1 MNSRNTNKY
10 SGRNFT
16 KVKGFTLIELLA
28 VIIILGI
35 LMIIAIPAVTEYISS
50 SRKNAYITTA
60 SRYIDGVR
68 NKVNAAEIP
77 VYDIETTYYIPGSCV
92 SMEKGGK
99 SPYGDWREYYV
110 VVTYDGTGYDYYW
123 TSRDETNTGIYL
135 TYQDLL
141 DVDRIENNVTS
152 ISTSIG
158 VGDREKILVLKNSC
172 SINDAEEML
181 ATVNIEEKGYVDGS
195 LSMDMIGMHQESIL
209 NGAYPR
215 LKNNLIPITIE
226 NDGTV
231 KKADTTTKWYSYEE
245 KRWANAV
252 ILKDE
257 SKTYNNGE
265 IIPEE
270 EIESYF
276 VWIPK
281 YSYKLWDLGNY
292 SSTTAIDE
300 SKVHSIEIR
309 FGTVNTTDSV
319 EGECTTPGVSGESGN
334 CEVGDYMTHPAFLAF
349 NTTGMWVG
357 KFETGYSGA
366 TSTGGAHKNT
376 IEVDKVIVKPNVYS
390 WREIQVANAFTV
402 SYNYK
407 RELDSHM
414 MKNTEWGAVAYLS
427 QSIYGISDSIRIN
440 NNSSYKTGY
449 AAVSEPTVDWPEYKG
464 YGTSSS
470 VTQAYNTT
478 TGYLASTTGNIT
490 GIYDMSGGSHEYV
503 MGVQVDES
511 GLPLSGRHNIY
522 NSGFN
527 GTLGCPTCD
536 TTGDNLVAGV
546 DSSITSITNGI
557 NLPSNKYYD
566 SYKVNSNWN
575 RANRIL
581 GDGTGEMG
589 PFGTI
594 QTTGTT
600 EECGETGIC
609 NRPIGSWYT
618 DTSSFVRSSIPWFS
632 RGGSYG
638 DGSGAG
644 AFYFISHDGHASG
657 YISFRL
663 VLCI

>member
-1 MNSRNTNKY
+1 MRNK
-10 SGRNFT
+10 
-16 KVKGFTLIELLA
+16 KGFTLIELLA

-50 SRKNAYITTA
+50 SRKSAYITTA

-68 NKVNAAEIP
+68 NKINAAEIP
-77 VYDIETTYYIPGSCV
+77 VYDKETTYYIPGSCV

-99 SPYGDWREYYV
+99 SPYGDWKEYYV

-152 ISTSIG
+152 ISTNIG
-158 VGDREKILVLKNSC
+158 VGDREKILLLKDSC
-172 SINDAEEML
+172 SINDAEEL
-181 ATVNIEEKGYVDGS
+181 VATSSIPEKGTSDGS
-195 LSMDMIGMHQESIL
+195 ETEEPSNITYKEEIL
-209 NGAYPR
+209 NGTEPK
-215 LKNNLIPITIE
+215 LEDPLIAVTIE

-231 KKADTTTKWYSYEE
+231 KKADTTTEWYSYEE

-257 SKTYNNGE
+257 GNSYNNGE
-265 IIPEE
+265 VIPEE

-292 SSTTAIDE
+292 TGDTEIDE
-300 SKVHSIEIR
+300 SKVHSIDIR
-309 FGTVNTTDSV
+309 FGTTNTSDSV
-319 EGECTTPGVSGESGN
+319 SGECTTPGISGESGN

-349 NTTGMWVG
+349 NTTGLWVG

-366 TSTGGAHKNT
+366 ATKTEAQKNT
-376 IEVDKVIVKPNVYS
+376 IEVNKVIVKPNVYS

-407 RELDSHM
+407 RELESHM

-427 QSIYGISDSIRIN
+427 HSNYGINHEIRIN
-440 NNSSYKTGY
+440 NNSNYLTGY
-449 AAVSEPTVDWPEYKG
+449 AATTENGGESTTEVAMW
-464 YGTSSS
+464 
-470 VTQAYNTT
+470 NTT

-490 GIYDMSGGSHEYV
+490 GVYDMSGGAEEYV
-503 MGVQVDES
+503 MGVMKDENENLMS
-511 GLPLSGRHNIY
+511 GWNSTS

-527 GTLGCPTCD
+527 GTLYDG
-536 TTGDNLVAGV
+536 
-546 DSSITSITNGI
+546 SSYTSGI
-557 NLPSNKYYD
+557 DFPNSKYYD
-566 SYKVNSNWN
+566 AYNYHTSYTNYS
-575 RANRIL
+575 RRIL

-589 PFGTI
+589 PF
-594 QTTGTT
+594 QSY
-600 EECGETGIC
+600 
-609 NRPIGSWYT
+609 RSSWYN
-618 DTSSFVRSSIPWFS
+618 DYAYFVNSRNPWFNHV
-632 RGGSYG
+632 GYYNY
-638 DGSGAG
+638 GSGAG
-644 AFYFISHDGHASG
+644 VFYFHTNNGHAYSG
-657 YISFRL
+657 GSFRL
-663 VLCI
+663 VLGV

>member
-1 MNSRNTNKY
+1 
-10 SGRNFT
+10 
-16 KVKGFTLIELLA
+16 
-28 VIIILGI
+28 
-35 LMIIAIPAVTEYISS
+35 MIIAIPAVTEYISS
-50 SRKNAYITTA
+50 SRKSAYITTA

-68 NKVNAAEIP
+68 NKINAAEIP
-77 VYDIETTYYIPGSCV
+77 VYDKETTYYIPGSCV

-99 SPYGDWREYYV
+99 SPYGDWEEYYV

-152 ISTSIG
+152 ISTNIG
-158 VGDREKILVLKNSC
+158 VGDREKILVLKDSC
-172 SINDAEEML
+172 DINDIEEKL

-231 KKADTTTKWYSYEE
+231 KKADTSTEWYSYEE

-257 SKTYNNGE
+257 TKTYNNGE

-292 SSTTAIDE
+292 TDFTEIDE
-300 SKVHSIEIR
+300 SRVHSIEIR
-309 FGTVNTTDSV
+309 FGTTNTSDSV
-319 EGECTTPGVSGESGN
+319 EGECTTPKVSGESGN

-349 NTTGMWVG
+349 NTTGIWVG
-357 KFETGYSGA
+357 KFETGYDGA
-366 TSTGGAHKNT
+366 TSSVEAENN
-376 IEVDKVIVKPNVYS
+376 IIDVSKVIVKPNVYS
-390 WREIQVANAFTV
+390 WRNIQIANAFTV
-402 SYNYK
+402 SYNYQ

-427 QSIYGISDSIRIN
+427 HSIYGINGEIRIN
-440 NNSSYKTGY
+440 NNSQYKTGY
-449 AAVSEPTVDWPEYKG
+449 AATTENGSGSTTNVAMW
-464 YGTSSS
+464 
-470 VTQAYNTT
+470 NTP

-490 GIYDMSGGSHEYV
+490 GVYDMSGGAHEYV
-503 MGVQVDES
+503 MGVQVDNN
-511 GLPLSGRHNIY
+511 GLPLSGIHNIY

-536 TTGDNLVAGV
+536 TTGDNLVSGV

-557 NLPSNKYYD
+557 NLPSSKYYD
-566 SYKVNSNWN
+566 SYKVNSNGN
-575 RANRIL
+575 KKNRIL
-581 GDGTGEMG
+581 GDATGEMG

-594 QTTGTT
+594 QTTGPT
-600 EECGETGIC
+600 EQCGETGIC
-609 NRPIGSWYT
+609 NRLISSWYG
-618 DTSSFVRSSIPWFS
+618 DSSWFVLSSDPWFS
-632 RGGSYG
+632 RGGNYSY
-638 DGSGAG
+638 GSGAG
-644 AFYFISHDGHASG
+644 AFYFNYNGGHAYSH
-657 YISFRL
+657 ISFRL
-663 VLCI
+663 VLCL

>member
-1 MNSRNTNKY
+1 
-10 SGRNFT
+10 
-16 KVKGFTLIELLA
+16 
-28 VIIILGI
+28 
-35 LMIIAIPAVTEYISS
+35 MIIAIPAVTEYISS

-68 NKVNAAEIP
+68 NKINAAEIP
-77 VYDIETTYYIPGSCV
+77 VYDKEATYYIPGSCV

-99 SPYGDWREYYV
+99 SPYGDWEEYYV

-152 ISTSIG
+152 ISTNIG
-158 VGDREKILVLKNSC
+158 VGDREKILVLKDSC
-172 SINDAEEML
+172 DINDIEEKL

-257 SKTYNNGE
+257 TKTYNNGE

-276 VWIPK
+276 VWIPR
-281 YSYKLWDLGNY
+281 YRYKLWNVDNV
-292 SSTTAIDE
+292 SSSGVDE
-300 SKVHSIEIR
+300 SVVHEIEIE
-309 FGTVNTTDSV
+309 FESKSISPSNGSSN
-319 EGECTTPGVSGESGN
+319 GEWL
-334 CEVGDYMTHPAFLAF
+334 THPAFTSF
-349 NTTGMWVG
+349 DVNGMWVG
-357 KFETGYSGA
+357 KFETGYDGA
-366 TSTGGAHKNT
+366 TSASGASKNT
-376 IEVDKVIVKPNVYS
+376 TEVDKVIVKPNVYS
-390 WREIQVANAFTV
+390 WRNIQVANAFTV
-402 SYNYK
+402 SYNYQ
-407 RELDSHM
+407 RELESHM

-427 QSIYGISDSIRIN
+427 HSIYGISDEIRIN

-449 AAVSEPTVDWPEYKG
+449 ASVSEPTVDWPEYKD
-464 YGTSSS
+464 YGSSSS

-478 TGYLASTTGNIT
+478 VGYLASTTGNIT
-490 GIYDMSGGSHEYV
+490 GVYDMSGGAHEYV
-503 MGVQVDES
+503 MGVQVDEN

-536 TTGDNLVAGV
+536 TTGDNLVSGV

-557 NLPSNKYYD
+557 NLPSSKYYD
-566 SYKVNSNWN
+566 SYKVNSNGN
-575 RANRIL
+575 KKNRIL
-581 GDGTGEMG
+581 GDATGEMG

-600 EECGETGIC
+600 EQCGETGIC
-609 NRPIGSWYT
+609 NRLISSWYG
-618 DTSSFVRSSIPWFS
+618 DSSWFVYSSNPWFR
-632 RGGSYG
+632 RGGYYNY
-638 DGSGAG
+638 GSGAG
-644 AFYFISHDGHASG
+644 AFYFYDDSGRASSS
-657 YISFRL
+657 ISFRL
-663 VLCI
+663 VLCL

>member
-1 MNSRNTNKY
+1 MKNK
-10 SGRNFT
+10 
-16 KVKGFTLIELLA
+16 KGFTLIELLA
-28 VIIILGI
+28 VIIILGV

-50 SRKNAYITTA
+50 SRKSAYITTA

-68 NKVNAAEIP
+68 NKINAAEIP
-77 VYDIETTYYIPGSCV
+77 VYDKETTYYIPGSCV

-99 SPYGDWREYYV
+99 SPYGDWEEYYV
-110 VVTYDGTGYDYYW
+110 VVTYDGTSYDYYW

-152 ISTSIG
+152 ISTNIG
-158 VGDREKILVLKNSC
+158 VGDREKIIVLKDSC
-172 SINDAEEML
+172 DINDAEEML

-231 KKADTTTKWYSYEE
+231 KKADTNTKWYSYEE
-245 KRWANAV
+245 KKWANAV

-257 SKTYNNGE
+257 SEVYNNGE
-265 IIPEE
+265 IIPEDA
-270 EIESYF
+270 IESYF
-276 VWIPK
+276 VWIPR
-281 YSYKLWDLGNY
+281 YRYKLWNVDNV
-292 SSTTAIDE
+292 SSSGVDE
-300 SKVHSIEIR
+300 SVVHEIEIE
-309 FGTVNTTDSV
+309 FESKSISPSNGSSN
-319 EGECTTPGVSGESGN
+319 GEWL
-334 CEVGDYMTHPAFLAF
+334 THPAFTSF
-349 NTTGMWVG
+349 DVNGMWVG
-357 KFETGYSGA
+357 KFETGYDGA
-366 TSTGGAHKNT
+366 TSVGGANKNT
-376 IEVDKVIVKPNVYS
+376 TEADKVIIKPNVYS
-390 WREIQVANAFTV
+390 WRNIQVANAFTV

-407 RELDSHM
+407 RELESHM

-427 QSIYGISDSIRIN
+427 HSIYGINDEVRIN
-440 NNSSYKTGY
+440 NNFSYKTGY
-449 AAVSEPTVDWPEYKG
+449 AAVSKPTVYYPEYKG

-478 TGYLASTTGNIT
+478 SGYLASTTGNIT
-490 GIYDMSGGSHEYV
+490 GIYDMSGGAQEYV
-503 MGVQVDES
+503 MGVQVDEN

-536 TTGDNLVAGV
+536 TTGDDLVAGV
-546 DSSITSITNGI
+546 NSSITSITNGI

-566 SYKVNSNWN
+566 SYKANSNWN

-600 EECGETGIC
+600 EQCGETGIC
-609 NRPIGSWYT
+609 NSSIGSWHSN
-618 DTSSFVRSSIPWFS
+618 TSSFVGSSYPWFY
-632 RGGSYG
+632 RGGSYSY
-638 DGSGAG
+638 GSGAG
-644 AFYFISHDGHASG
+644 AFYFSSYYGHAHSN
-657 YISFRL
+657 ISFRL
-663 VLCI
+663 VLSI

>member
-1 MNSRNTNKY
+1 MRNK
-10 SGRNFT
+10 
-16 KVKGFTLIELLA
+16 KGFTLIELLA

-50 SRKNAYITTA
+50 SRKSAYITTA

-68 NKVNAAEIP
+68 NKINAAEIP
-77 VYDIETTYYIPGSCV
+77 VYDKETTYYIPGSCV

-99 SPYGDWREYYV
+99 SPYGDWEEYYV
-110 VVTYDGTGYDYYW
+110 VVTYDGTSYDYYW

-152 ISTSIG
+152 ISTNIG
-158 VGDREKILVLKNSC
+158 VGDREKILVLKDSC
-172 SINDAEEML
+172 SINDAEEL
-181 ATVNIEEKGYVDGS
+181 VATSSIPEKGTSDGNETEEPGN
-195 LSMDMIGMHQESIL
+195 ITYKEEIL
-209 NGAYPR
+209 NGTEPKLSGA
-215 LKNNLIPITIE
+215 LIPITIE

-231 KKADTTTKWYSYEE
+231 KKADTSTEWYSYEE

-257 SKTYNNGE
+257 TKTYNNGE
-265 IIPEE
+265 VIPEE

-309 FGTVNTTDSV
+309 FGTTNTSDSV
-319 EGECTTPGVSGESGN
+319 AGECTTPGISGESGN

-366 TSTGGAHKNT
+366 TSSVEAENN
-376 IEVDKVIVKPNVYS
+376 IIDVSKVIVKPNVYS
-390 WREIQVANAFTV
+390 WRNIQIANAFTV
-402 SYNYK
+402 SYNYQ

-427 QSIYGISDSIRIN
+427 HSIYGINGEIRIN
-440 NNSSYKTGY
+440 NNSQYKTGY
-449 AAVSEPTVDWPEYKG
+449 AATTENGSGSTTNVAMW
-464 YGTSSS
+464 
-470 VTQAYNTT
+470 NTP

-490 GIYDMSGGSHEYV
+490 GVYDMSGGVSEYV
-503 MGVQVDES
+503 MGVVKDANGNLMS
-511 GLPLSGRHNIY
+511 GYSQSS

-527 GTLGCPTCD
+527 GTLKDGSSYTDGIDFP
-536 TTGDNLVAGV
+536 
-546 DSSITSITNGI
+546 DS
-557 NLPSNKYYD
+557 KYYD
-566 SYKVNSNWN
+566 VYNYNSNTSYYN
-575 RANRIL
+575 YL
-581 GDGTGEMG
+581 GDATGELG
-589 PFGTI
+589 PFQKG
-594 QTTGTT
+594 QYQS
-600 EECGETGIC
+600 
-609 NRPIGSWYT
+609 RSSSWY
-618 DTSSFVRSSIPWFS
+618 DDYAYFVYYAAPWFV
-632 RGGSYG
+632 RGGSS
-638 DGSGAG
+638 GSGSWAG
-644 AFYFISHDGHASG
+644 AFFFNASLG
-657 YISFRL
+657 SAKSSFSFRL
-663 VLCI
+663 VLCL

>member
-1 MNSRNTNKY
+1 MKNK
-10 SGRNFT
+10 
-16 KVKGFTLIELLA
+16 KGFTLIELLA
-28 VIIILGI
+28 VIIILGV

-50 SRKNAYITTA
+50 SRKSAYITTA
-60 SRYIDGVR
+60 TRYIDGVR

-99 SPYGDWREYYV
+99 SPYGAWREYYV

-172 SINDAEEML
+172 SINDAEEL
-181 ATVNIEEKGYVDGS
+181 IATSSIPEKGTSDGS
-195 LSMDMIGMHQESIL
+195 ETEEPGNITYKEEIL
-209 NGAYPR
+209 NGTEPK
-215 LKNNLIPITIE
+215 LEEPLIPVTIE
-226 NDGTV
+226 DDGTV
-231 KKADTTTKWYSYEE
+231 KKADITSKWYSYEE

-252 ILKDE
+252 ILKNE
-257 SKTYNNGE
+257 NKEYVSGE

-292 SSTTAIDE
+292 SSTTSIDE
-300 SKVHSIEIR
+300 SKVHAIEIR
-309 FGTVNTTDSV
+309 FGTINTSDSV
-319 EGECTTPGVSGESGN
+319 SGECTTPGISGESGN

-349 NTTGMWVG
+349 NTNGIWVG
-357 KFETGYSGA
+357 KFETGYDGA
-366 TSTGGAHKNT
+366 TSTSGAQNNT
-376 IEVDKVIVKPNVYS
+376 TEVDKVIIKPNVYS
-390 WREIQVANAFTV
+390 WRNIQVANAFTV

-427 QSIYGISDSIRIN
+427 HSIYGINSEIRIN
-440 NNSSYKTGY
+440 NYFENKTGY
-449 AAVSEPTVDWPEYKG
+449 AATTENGSGSTTDVAMW
-464 YGTSSS
+464 
-470 VTQAYNTT
+470 NTT

-490 GIYDMSGGSHEYV
+490 GVYDMSGGASEYV
-503 MGVQVDES
+503 MGVIKDANGNLIS
-511 GLPLSGRHNIY
+511 GFSSSF

-527 GTLGCPTCD
+527 GTAYDG
-536 TTGDNLVAGV
+536 
-546 DSSITSITNGI
+546 SKITNGI
-557 NLPSNKYYD
+557 DFPESKYYD
-566 SYKVNSNWN
+566 VYNYNSSQSDYS
-575 RANRIL
+575 RRIL

-589 PFGTI
+589 PF
-594 QTTGTT
+594 QSY
-600 EECGETGIC
+600 
-609 NRPIGSWYT
+609 RSSWYN
-618 DTSSFVRSSIPWFS
+618 DNAYFVSSSYPWFY
-632 RGGSYG
+632 RGGYYNYGFGAGVFYFSASYG
-638 DGSGAG
+638 
-644 AFYFISHDGHASG
+644 HAHS
-657 YISFRL
+657 YVSFRL
-663 VLCI
+663 VLGI

>member
-1 MNSRNTNKY
+1 MKNK
-10 SGRNFT
+10 
-16 KVKGFTLIELLA
+16 KGFTLIELLA

-50 SRKNAYITTA
+50 SRKSAYITTA
-60 SRYIDGVR
+60 TRYIDGVR

-110 VVTYDGTGYDYYW
+110 VVTYDGTSYDYYW

-141 DVDRIENNVTS
+141 DVDRIENDVTS

-158 VGDREKILVLKNSC
+158 VGDREKILVLKDSC
-172 SINDAEEML
+172 DINDAEEL
-181 ATVNIEEKGYVDGS
+181 VATSSIPEKGTSDGS
-195 LSMDMIGMHQESIL
+195 ETEEPGNITYKEEIL
-209 NGAYPR
+209 NGTEPKLSGA
-215 LKNNLIPITIE
+215 LIPITIE

-231 KKADTTTKWYSYEE
+231 KKADTNTKWYSYEE

-257 SKTYNNGE
+257 SKSYNNGE
-265 IIPEE
+265 IIPED

-292 SSTTAIDE
+292 TNDTAIDT
-300 SKVHSIEIR
+300 SKVHSIEII
-309 FGTVNTTDSV
+309 FGTANTSDSV

-349 NTTGMWVG
+349 NTTGLWVG
-357 KFETGYSGA
+357 KFETGYDGA
-366 TSTGGAHKNT
+366 TSTSGAAKNT
-376 IEVDKVIVKPNVYS
+376 TEVNKVIIKPNVYS

-402 SYNYK
+402 SYNYQ

-427 QSIYGISDSIRIN
+427 HSIYGINSEVRIN
-440 NNSSYKTGY
+440 NNSNYLTGY
-449 AAVSEPTVDWPEYKG
+449 AAVNEPIIDYPEYKD
-464 YGTSSS
+464 YGTNSSI
-470 VTQAYNTT
+470 TQPYNTS

-490 GIYDMSGGSHEYV
+490 GIYDMSGGSFEYV
-503 MGVQVDES
+503 MGVQVDEN
-511 GLPLSGRHNIY
+511 GQPLSGRHNIY

-536 TTGDNLVAGV
+536 IGTVSGV
-546 DSSITSITNGI
+546 DSSITSITNGVS
-557 NLPSNKYYD
+557 LPSSKYYD
-566 SYKVNSNWN
+566 SYKVNSNGN

-581 GDGTGEMG
+581 GDATGEMG
-589 PFGTI
+589 PFDVNDQGRNVT
-594 QTTGTT
+594 
-600 EECGETGIC
+600 
-609 NRPIGSWYT
+609 SWYF
-618 DTSSFVRSSIPWFS
+618 DNGWFIYSDKPWIG
-632 RGGSYG
+632 RGGYYIN
-638 DGSGAG
+638 GSGG
-644 AFYFISHDGHASG
+644 GLLYFNNYTGSNH
-657 YISFRL
+657 YIGNTFRL

>member
-1 MNSRNTNKY
+1 MRNK
-10 SGRNFT
+10 
-16 KVKGFTLIELLA
+16 KGFTLIELLA

-68 NKVNAAEIP
+68 NKINAAEIP
-77 VYDIETTYYIPGSCV
+77 VYDKETTYYIPGSCV

-99 SPYGDWREYYV
+99 SPYGDWEEYYV

-152 ISTSIG
+152 ISTNIG
-158 VGDREKILVLKNSC
+158 VGDREKILLLKDSC
-172 SINDAEEML
+172 SINDAEEL
-181 ATVNIEEKGYVDGS
+181 VATSNIPEKGTSDGS
-195 LSMDMIGMHQESIL
+195 ETEEPGNITYKEEIL
-209 NGAYPR
+209 NGTDPKLSGA
-215 LKNNLIPITIE
+215 LIAVTIE
-226 NDGTV
+226 DDGTV
-231 KKADTTTKWYSYEE
+231 KKADTTSKWYSYEE

-257 SKTYNNGE
+257 GNSYNNGE
-265 IIPEE
+265 VIPEE

-292 SSTTAIDE
+292 SSSTTIDE
-300 SKVHSIEIR
+300 SKVHSIEIK
-309 FGTVNTTDSV
+309 FGTSNTSDTV
-319 EGECTTPGVSGESGN
+319 EGECTTPKVSGESGN

-366 TSTGGAHKNT
+366 TSISGANKNT
-376 IEVDKVIVKPNVYS
+376 TEVNKVIVKPNVYS
-390 WREIQVANAFTV
+390 WRNIQVANAFTV

-407 RELDSHM
+407 RELESHM

-427 QSIYGISDSIRIN
+427 HSNYGINGEIRIN
-440 NNSSYKTGY
+440 NNSNYLTGY
-449 AAVSEPTVDWPEYKG
+449 AAINEPTKDYPEYTD

-470 VTQAYNTT
+470 VTQAYNTS

-490 GIYDMSGGSHEYV
+490 GVYDMSGGAHEYV
-503 MGVQVDES
+503 MGVQVAES

-527 GTLGCPTCD
+527 GTLGCPICD
-536 TTGDNLVAGV
+536 VGTVSGV
-546 DSSITSITNGI
+546 DSSIISVINGI
-557 NLPSNKYYD
+557 NLPSSKYYD
-566 SYKVNSNWN
+566 SYKVNSNGN
-575 RANRIL
+575 MRNRIL
-581 GDGTGEMG
+581 GDATGEMG

-600 EECGETGIC
+600 EQCGESGIC
-609 NRPIGSWYT
+609 NRPVGSWYG
-618 DTSSFVRSSIPWFS
+618 DTSSFVHASYPWFY
-632 RGGSYG
+632 RGSHYTYGSGSGVFFFIVSYG
-638 DGSGAG
+638 HAGSGV
-644 AFYFISHDGHASG
+644 
-657 YISFRL
+657 SFRL